1 MESQDFSARMM
12 VKNPKAIQLYT
23 FSTPNGVKVA
33 SMLEEIIELRKLKGE
48 VLYEPHAVNIR
59 TGENR
64 TEWYSTC
71 FPNEK
76 IPGIIDHCGG
86 AGDNS
91 TVHVFES
98 GAILMYLAEK
108 YKVLLPTDPILRV
121 EAMSWLF
128 WGSSSF
134 SNQVKLFGFYSKYC
148 SHALPCKC
156 CVGVICEYGYS
167 FI

>member
-12 VKNPKAIQLYT
+12 VEDPKVIQLYT
-23 FSTPNGVKVA
+23 FPTPNGVKA
-33 SMLEEIIELRKLKGE
+33 AAALEEVMELRKLKGE
-48 VLYEPHAVNIR
+48 EGILYEPHAVNIR

-86 AGDNS
+86 PNGDS
-91 TVHVFES
+91 TAHVFES

-108 YKVLLPTDPILRV
+108 YKVLLPVDPVLRV

-134 SNQVKLFGFYSKYC
+134 GNQVKLFGFYSKYC
-148 SHALPCKC
+148 SHALSCKLLL
-156 CVGVICEYGYS
+156 
-167 FI
+167 